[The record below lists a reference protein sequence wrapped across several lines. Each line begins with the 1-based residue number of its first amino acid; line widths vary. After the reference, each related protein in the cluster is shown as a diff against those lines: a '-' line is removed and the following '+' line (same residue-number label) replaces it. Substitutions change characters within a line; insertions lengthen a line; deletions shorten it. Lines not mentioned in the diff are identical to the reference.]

1 MASAARITPSITFTR
16 ANRVSMSAKR
26 RSMRDSSPEKAL
38 RGIRKLVKETLE
50 NMAAFINEPNKA
62 LLGASVG
69 RPPEQ

>member
-1 MASAARITPSITFTR
+1 
-16 ANRVSMSAKR
+16 
-26 RSMRDSSPEKAL
+26 MRDSSPEKAL

-62 LLGASVG
+62 LFGASVG